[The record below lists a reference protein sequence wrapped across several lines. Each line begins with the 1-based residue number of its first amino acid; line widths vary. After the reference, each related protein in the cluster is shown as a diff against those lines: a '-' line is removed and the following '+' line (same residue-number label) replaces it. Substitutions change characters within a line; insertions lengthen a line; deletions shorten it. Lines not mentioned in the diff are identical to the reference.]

1 MKKLSAIPISVA
13 ALCVAIHLSSAMAIA
28 FDVTTADSSQLRSN
42 VSFSDVLT
50 VPYAKPDQRSSY
62 GSAPT
67 QFVEQWQVSERQSTT
82 PVIILIHGGCWLNA
96 YAIDHTYAMNSA
108 LREAGFEVW
117 ALEYRRIGD
126 DGGGWPGTFTDIQTG
141 INHVADQYGGMDAL
155 SSRDV
160 TLVGHSAGGHLA
172 LLAAQHTPQV
182 IDRVVGLAAIT
193 DLATY
198 AAGDNGCQQAGK
210 QFMNAANSAAWQAA
224 NPASHPP
231 STPIYLFHGE
241 ADTIVPQQ
249 QARTYADYDHV
260 QLRWLAGAGHFD
272 LIDPQSRA
280 WLTILNELQQLSAK
294 N

>member
-13 ALCVAIHLSSAMAIA
+13 TLCVAVQLSSAQAIT
-28 FDVTTADSSQLRSN
+28 FDGTTAESSQLRSN
-42 VSFSDVLT
+42 VSFSEVLT

-67 QFVEQWQVSERQSTT
+67 QFVEQWQSTDRQSTT
-82 PVIILIHGGCWLNA
+82 PVIIMIHGGCWLNA

-126 DGGGWPGTFTDIQTG
+126 EGGGWPGTFTDIQTG
-141 INHVADQYGGMDAL
+141 LNHVAGQYGGDAAL
-155 SSRDV
+155 AKRDV

-172 LLAAQHTPQV
+172 LLAAQQTPEL
-182 IDRVVGLAAIT
+182 IDRVIGLAAIA
-193 DLATY
+193 DLPTY
-198 AAGDNGCQQAGK
+198 AEGDNGCQQAGK
-210 QFMNAANSAAWQAA
+210 QFMNTADSTAWQAA
-224 NPASHPP
+224 NPASQPP
-231 STPIYLFHGE
+231 ETPVYLFHGE

-249 QARTYADYDHV
+249 QSRTYAEYEQV

-280 WLTILNELQQLSAK
+280 WLTILDELQQLSAK